1 MRVVFQNYDL
11 TTHKV
16 GHRRDLKTIFRN
28 AKFRGTLLYMHGKK
42 TSPKFSM

>member
-1 MRVVFQNYDL
+1 MCVAFQNYDL

-28 AKFRGTLLYMHGKK
+28 AKFRGSLLYMDDMKI
-42 TSPKFSM
+42 